1 MSLQRI
7 RDESLDPKR
16 QRLYRRA
23 ILIGLAGNGLL
34 AAAKGTAAWF
44 SGSSAVLSD
53 AANSLSDVL
62 YSLLMAIGLYLAQQ
76 PADEGHPQG
85 HSRFEPVVSLLIAGA
100 MGVAGI
106 AAAREAVGRFL
117 SGASAVQAGWPTA
130 VLLVSALIKVLMSL
144 LAGRIGRLA
153 QSPAI
158 LASARDSLS
167 DVLTSGAALL
177 GVWGSSLVH
186 PLLDPLAGMLVA
198 LWILRS
204 LWGILSE
211 NLGYLTGR
219 GAQPE
224 LTAQIVEIASGVPGV
239 LGVHQV
245 IADHVGPQLRVDI
258 HVDVDGRI
266 GLIQAHTI
274 ADQVEAQIA
283 ALPSVDL
290 VFVHVE
296 PSSGSAGEE
305 AHRSIS
311 VALRHLAGA
320 MGLDVHHIWVYEARE
335 HHYAE
340 VHVETDSALSLSEA
354 HELVSSYEGRAESEI
369 PGLVE
374 ITAHI
379 EPQAQPT
386 QVRAP
391 GMDEAGV
398 AEVVQ
403 NVAAE
408 IVDEKACHQI
418 NVRRSDGGW
427 SVSLHCSLPGDLPL
441 VTAHGISTQ
450 LEMRLREEIEGLNRV
465 IIHTEPGEESS

>member
-1 MSLQRI
+1 
-7 RDESLDPKR
+7 
-16 QRLYRRA
+16 
-23 ILIGLAGNGLL
+23 
-34 AAAKGTAAWF
+34 
-44 SGSSAVLSD
+44 
-53 AANSLSDVL
+53 
-62 YSLLMAIGLYLAQQ
+62 
-76 PADEGHPQG
+76 
-85 HSRFEPVVSLLIAGA
+85 
-100 MGVAGI
+100 
-106 AAAREAVGRFL
+106 
-117 SGASAVQAGWPTA
+117 
-130 VLLVSALIKVLMSL
+130 
-144 LAGRIGRLA
+144 
-153 QSPAI
+153 
-158 LASARDSLS
+158 
-167 DVLTSGAALL
+167 VLTSGAALL

-186 PLLDPLAGMLVA
+186 PLLDPLAGVLVA

-204 LWGILSE
+204 LWEILSE

-224 LTAQIVEIASGVPGV
+224 LTAQIAEVAAEVPGV
-239 LGVHQV
+239 LSVHQV

-283 ALPSVDL
+283 ALPAVDL

-296 PSSGSAGEE
+296 PSSASVGEG

-311 VALRHLAGA
+311 VALRHLAGE
-320 MGLDVHHIWVYEARE
+320 MGLDVHHIWVYEARGR
-335 HHYAE
+335 HYAE
-340 VHVETDSALSLSEA
+340 VHVETDSVLSLSEA
-354 HELVSSYEGRAESEI
+354 HELVSSYEGRARLEI
-369 PGLVE
+369 PGLAEV
-374 ITAHI
+374 TAHI
-379 EPQAQPT
+379 EPQAQPA

-450 LEMRLREEIEGLNRV
+450 LEMRLREEIEGLDRV
-465 IIHTEPGEESS
+465 IIHTEPGEDNS